1 MCAEGWGAPEDT
13 ASRLPGRARGARG
26 RRIRGELPG
35 KGGAAARPLSAAVLQ
50 CSGSAPARP
59 SPHPRLALS
68 QVCPGAPGS
77 AFLGVS
83 VSSVPRALLG
93 MSHCLQYYL
102 ILLIIIFLSFFLFF
116 LAISLGFWDLSSPT
130 RD

>member
-1 MCAEGWGAPEDT
+1 MRAGGAVCAEGWGAPEDT
-13 ASRLPGRARGARG
+13 ASMLPGRARGARG

-77 AFLGVS
+77 AFLGVLS
-83 VSSVPRALLG
+83 SPCPPWHVSLFAVLP
-93 MSHCLQYYL
+93 HFTYYYFSF
-102 ILLIIIFLSFFLFF
+102 FLSFFFGHIAWL
-116 LAISLGFWDLSSPT
+116 LGS
-130 RD
+130 

>member
-1 MCAEGWGAPEDT
+1 MQRAGAQ
-13 ASRLPGRARGARG
+13 LPGYQAGREEPGAEELG
-26 RRIRGELPG
+26 GLPG
-35 KGGAAARPLSAAVLQ
+35 KGGAAARRLSAAVLQ

-59 SPHPRLALS
+59 SPRPRLALS

-102 ILLIIIFLSFFLFF
+102 ILLIIFFLSFFLFF
-116 LAISLGFWDLSSPT
+116 GHITWLLGS
-130 RD
+130 